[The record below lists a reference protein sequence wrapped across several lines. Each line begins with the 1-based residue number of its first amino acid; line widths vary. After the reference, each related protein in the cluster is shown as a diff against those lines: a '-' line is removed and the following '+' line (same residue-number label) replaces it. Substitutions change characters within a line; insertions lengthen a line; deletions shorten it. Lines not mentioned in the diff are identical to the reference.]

1 MITEKVYEEL
11 DKCITLGVHEDSTNR
26 GKVAELLRDQTSKS
40 GDETIS
46 FKEYAVHQLREFDG
60 KKLKSTT

>member
-26 GKVAELLRDQTSKS
+26 GKVAEFLRDQTSKC
-40 GDETIS
+40 GDDTFS
-46 FKEYAVHQLREFDG
+46 FKEYTVRECDG
-60 KKLKSTT
+60 KKLKSTN